1 MGNIVRDENKKK
13 REPWRIVAF
22 IVAVLFIIFMWVKK
36 DVAAIYTTTP
46 AEQVVPMLVTTIAVT
61 LIKVAA
67 ITGGL
72 LLIKWI
78 VGKIRKK

>member
-1 MGNIVRDENKKK
+1 M
-13 REPWRIVAF
+13 
-22 IVAVLFIIFMWVKK
+22 KK

-46 AEQVVPMLVTTIAVT
+46 EEQVVPMLITTIAVT

>member
-36 DVAAIYTTTP
+36 DVAEIYTTTP
-46 AEQVVPMLVTTIAVT
+46 GEQVVPMLITTIAVT

-78 VGKIRKK
+78 IGKVGKK

>member
-1 MGNIVRDENKKK
+1 
-13 REPWRIVAF
+13 
-22 IVAVLFIIFMWVKK
+22 MWVKK
-36 DVAAIYTTTP
+36 DIVAIYTTMP
-46 AEQVVPMLVTTIAVT
+46 EEQVVPMMITTIAVT

-78 VGKIRKK
+78 VGKFRNK

>member
-1 MGNIVRDENKKK
+1 MSNENKKK

-22 IVAVLFIIFMWVKK
+22 IVGVLFIIYMWVKK
-36 DVAAIYTTTP
+36 DIVAIYTTMP
-46 AEQVVPMLVTTIAVT
+46 EEQVVPMMITTIAVT
-61 LIKVAA
+61 LIKVVA